1 MKPFIETILYLKSL
15 IVILESLSEKQ
26 EQEDN
31 IKVNIGI
38 LNDVK
43 NTIGKLINNLNKL
56 IN

>member
-26 EQEDN
+26 DQEDN

-43 NTIGKLINNLNKL
+43 NTIGKLISNLNKL
-56 IN
+56 VN